1 MTKMGSGLSLRR
13 RRNHNVIRFPG
24 VLRVDMREYTEF
36 DESLDQRYWSDETD
50 WESRLPDESESE
62 SVSAE

>member
-1 MTKMGSGLSLRR
+1 
-13 RRNHNVIRFPG
+13 VIRFPG